1 MDYCYKIMT
10 DYLKSKSVKEEEEEI
25 DTFKKPESY
34 KNINS
39 TQSGK
44 RLTNND

>member
-1 MDYCYKIMT
+1 MYNYYKIMT
-10 DYLKSKSVKEEEEEI
+10 DYFNSKPTKENEEEI
-25 DTFKKPESY
+25 DKFKKPESY

-44 RLTNND
+44 RITTSK